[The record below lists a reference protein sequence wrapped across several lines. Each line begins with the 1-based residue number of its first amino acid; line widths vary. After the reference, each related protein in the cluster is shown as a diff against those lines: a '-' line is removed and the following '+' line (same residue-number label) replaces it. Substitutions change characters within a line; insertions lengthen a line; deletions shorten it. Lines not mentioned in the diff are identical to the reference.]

1 MVTLTRFLLLHLHL
15 LSHVYANA
23 ESTSKA
29 VKWLEAERSVL
40 VHLATPDLYFCTS
53 VLKLLTRLA
62 LMSQHWIPHESN
74 IVIRLF
80 FHPEAMLI

>member
-1 MVTLTRFLLLHLHL
+1 MVTFTRFLLLNLHL
-15 LSHVYANA
+15 LSHVYANE
-23 ESTSKA
+23 ESMSEA

-62 LMSQHWIPHESN
+62 LMSRHWTPHEST
-74 IVIRLF
+74 IILF
-80 FHPEAMLI
+80 VSSFLLKRC

>member
-1 MVTLTRFLLLHLHL
+1 MVTFTRFLLLNLHL
-15 LSHVYANA
+15 LSHVYAKE
-23 ESTSKA
+23 ESTSEA

-62 LMSQHWIPHESN
+62 LMSRHLTPHESN
-74 IVIRLF
+74 IILF
-80 FHPEAMLI
+80 VSSSLLKRC